1 MRKFHPA
8 TINRKETETADSYV
22 LTLSVPEDVR
32 DEFVYEQG
40 QHLPVRAFLNDK
52 SVRRTYSICSSVNDA
67 ELRLGVR
74 IQEGGL
80 FSNYIADKLEV
91 GDTLEIMPPY
101 GHFNTPLSADAGKT
115 YAAFVAGSGITPI
128 LSIVKTTLET
138 EPDSRFLIFYG
149 NRKRSTT
156 MFIEGLF
163 ALKNIYGERLS
174 LHFIMSQEPTDIE
187 LYGGH
192 VDGEKVK
199 QLHNAFMS
207 NCRADDIFICG
218 PNPMIDDV
226 TESLA
231 SLGYDKSNIH
241 SERFRAGLKGE
252 KAKKPESKHIP
263 QGGAEVTIVID
274 GNRQSFQMRP
284 DNASILDAAHDSG
297 LELPYS
303 CKGGVCSTC
312 RCLLTK
318 GEVDMVLNYALEP
331 WELEKG
337 FILTC
342 QSTPKTTEIELDYD
356 QT

>member
-8 TINRKETETADSYV
+8 TISKKTSETADSYV

-32 DEFVYEQG
+32 DDFVYEQG

-52 SVRRTYSICSSVNDA
+52 SVRRTYSICSSVNDGQ
-67 ELRLGVR
+67 LRLGVR
-74 IQEGGL
+74 IQDGGL
-80 FSNYIADKLEV
+80 FSNYIADNLEV

-101 GHFNTPLSADAGKT
+101 GHFNTPLSADEGKT

-156 MFIEGLF
+156 MFIEELF

-174 LHFIMSQEPTDIE
+174 MHFIMSQEPTDIE

-199 QLHNAFMS
+199 NLHNAFMTE
-207 NCRADDIFICG
+207 CRADDIFICG

-226 TESLA
+226 TESLI

-252 KAKKPESKHIP
+252 KAKKPESKYIP
-263 QGGAEVTIVID
+263 QGGAEVTVVID

-312 RCLLTK
+312 RCRLTK
-318 GEVDMVLNYALEP
+318 GEVDMQLNYALEP

-337 FILTC
+337 FILIC